1 MRYFAK
7 DYNLVIKRC
16 YRIVWNEKKTD
27 SKNAKVARTNI
38 GKLMILLKCALCD
51 TKKPRFIKEQKVSRL
66 FSSLRIK

>member
-7 DYNLVIKRC
+7 DYNLFIKRC

-51 TKKPRFIKEQKVSRL
+51 TKKPIFIKEQKVSWL